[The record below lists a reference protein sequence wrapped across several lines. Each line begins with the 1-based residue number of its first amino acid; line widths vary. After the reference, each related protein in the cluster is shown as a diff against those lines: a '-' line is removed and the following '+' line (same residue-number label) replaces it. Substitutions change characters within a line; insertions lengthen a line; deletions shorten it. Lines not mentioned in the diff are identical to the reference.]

1 MWELDYKER
10 WVLKNLYFW
19 TVVLEETLES
29 IWTTRRSN
37 QFILK
42 EISPEYSLEALM
54 LKAETPTLGH
64 LMWITDSLERFPWCW
79 ERLKAGGGGGDR
91 GWDSWITSPIQWT
104 WVGASS
110 RSWWRTG
117 TPGVLQSMGSQRVKH
132 DWATELNWTENLSNF
147 FHIFQYLERLWYLNL
162 LNYI

>member
-1 MWELDYKER
+1 MWELDRKEG
-10 WVLKNLYFW
+10 WALKNWCFQ
-19 TVVLEETLES
+19 TVVLEKTLES
-29 IWTTRRSN
+29 PLDAKVIKPVKRKGN
-37 QFILK
+37 QQWIFIGRTDTDT
-42 EISPEYSLEALM
+42 
-54 LKAETPTLGH
+54 ETPIVWLPDWKRH
-64 LMWITDSLERFPWCW
+64 RCW
-79 ERLKAGGGGGDR
+79 ERLKAGGEKGDR

-117 TPGVLQSMGSQRVKH
+117 KPGVLQSMGSQRVKH